1 MLHVLILLMGRCLM
15 SRPSPERAC
24 RRLEDGTA
32 IYRVGEQAP
41 LIRLDV
47 YLKERIPKLSRTR
60 IQEAIRTRVKVPG
73 RGAPKPSMLLRP
85 GDRVVVMPVPPP
97 VEDEPDIMVS
107 ILHQDDDLIVID
119 KPAGLLAHPS
129 NHVHKGSVTYVLSRM
144 FEGPLHLVHRLDR
157 ETSGTMAIARS
168 APTARALSGQMSR
181 ETEGATKTYLAIVFG
196 EMAQTE
202 GVIDLPIGKAVRSAV
217 YVKRGVNP
225 DAGRASRTAFR
236 LVARGG
242 GFSFLE
248 VTLATGRRH
257 QIRVHLAAIG
267 HAVVGDKL
275 YGPAESHYL
284 RFIRGGF
291 DEAMRAQLLAERQLL
306 HASRLCV
313 RHPRTGALLDL
324 RAPLPRD
331 MRDFLE
337 TRMGASP
344 V

>member
-1 MLHVLILLMGRCLM
+1 MP
-15 SRPSPERAC
+15 RPSPDRAC
-24 RRLEDGTA
+24 HRLEDGTA
-32 IYRVGEQAP
+32 IYRVGDQAP

-73 RGAPKPSMLLRP
+73 RGAPKPSLLLRP
-85 GDRVVVMPVPPP
+85 GDRVVIMPVPPP
-97 VEDEPDIMVS
+97 VEEEPEVTVP
-107 ILHQDDDLIVID
+107 ILHQDEDLIVID

-168 APTARALSGQMSR
+168 AQTARALSAQMSR
-181 ETEGATKTYLAIVFG
+181 EADGAAKTYLAIVFG
-196 EMAQTE
+196 EMAVGE
-202 GVIDLPIGKAVRSAV
+202 GTIDLPIGPAVRSAV
-217 YVKRGVNP
+217 YVKRGVNQER
-225 DAGRASRTAFR
+225 GRASRTHFR
-236 LVARGG
+236 VLARGG
-242 GFSFLE
+242 GFSFAQ
-248 VTLATGRRH
+248 VTLTTGRRH

-291 DEAMRAQLLAERQLL
+291 DARMRDELLAERQLL
-306 HASRLCV
+306 HASRLAL
-313 RHPRTGALLDL
+313 RHPRTGEALAFD
-324 RAPLPRD
+324 APLPRD
-331 MRDFLE
+331 MGDFLA
-337 TRMGASP
+337 TRLTPSGI
-344 V
+344 